1 MRRIIT
7 ALLIIFGL
15 YASFLALFFSNNTF
29 IPSSGYAPAILLD
42 KNNEPITLRE
52 KDKPIVILSGWGTP
66 EGFNKAY
73 DDYLFWRT
81 SGGERVMS
89 PNQACTQWH
98 VGTFPF
104 QAEISRLPFA
114 LGRKVDG
121 MEYLWDNLGAYK
133 ISEDGLRY
141 IPVVD
146 NKSGEFPF
154 A

>member
-1 MRRIIT
+1 MRRLIT
-7 ALLIIFGL
+7 AFVFFFGL
-15 YASFLALFFSNNTF
+15 CILSLAVFFSNNTF
-29 IPSSGYAPAILLD
+29 IPSSGYAPAALLD
-42 KNNEPITLRE
+42 RNNQPITLKE

-81 SGGERVMS
+81 SGGERVVS

-104 QAEISRLPFA
+104 QVEISRLPFA

-121 MEYLWDNLGAYK
+121 MERLWDNLGAYR
-133 ISEDGLRY
+133 ISDDGLRY
-141 IPVVD
+141 INIYYFD
-146 NKSGEFPF
+146 ISFH
-154 A
+154 

>member
-29 IPSSGYAPAILLD
+29 IPSSRYAPAILLD

-89 PNQACTQWH
+89 PNQALSLIH
-98 VGTFPF
+98 
-104 QAEISRLPFA
+104 I
-114 LGRKVDG
+114 
-121 MEYLWDNLGAYK
+121 
-133 ISEDGLRY
+133 
-141 IPVVD
+141 
-146 NKSGEFPF
+146 
-154 A
+154 